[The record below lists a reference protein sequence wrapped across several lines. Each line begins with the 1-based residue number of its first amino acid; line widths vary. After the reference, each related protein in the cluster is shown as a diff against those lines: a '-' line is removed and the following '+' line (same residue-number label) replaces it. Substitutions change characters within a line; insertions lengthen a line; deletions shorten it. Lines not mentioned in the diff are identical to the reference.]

1 MLARSEQNTHAMKGE
16 KDPRARVEKRAGGMG
31 KGKAESGL
39 PQLTIHKLPYG
50 NNYIVK

>member
-1 MLARSEQNTHAMKGE
+1 MLARSEQNTCAMKGE

-31 KGKAESGL
+31 KERAESGL
-39 PQLTIHKLPYG
+39 PKLTVHKLPYG